1 MAIRL
6 YRAYS
11 PGTRSRSS
19 LYFDDLA
26 KNKPERS
33 LTFGKKRCSG
43 RNNRGV
49 ITIRHRGGGH
59 KRRYRSIDFTRNK
72 HGIIGTVKT
81 IEYDPNL
88 PSKSFPSK
96 SYENSRSISATFCP
110 RSPAVKIFK

>member
-19 LYFDDLA
+19 LYLDDLS

-49 ITIRHRGGGH
+49 ITLKGRGGSH
-59 KRRYRSIDFTRNK
+59 KRKYRMIDFRRNEASNLARVV
-72 HGIIGTVKT
+72 G
-81 IEYDPNL
+81 IEYDPTEMHVLLGFTILMERRN
-88 PSKSFPSK
+88 
-96 SYENSRSISATFCP
+96 ISLHHDH
-110 RSPAVKIFK
+110 